1 MLRVKQTGSIP
12 PDPSVDLLQEPT
24 AQGARRIFIRFVLV
38 AVGFNALI
46 GLAVVGYHVYDSI
59 SDTHYRLEQTGD
71 IYLSQARR
79 LRAATPRVSDVELMR
94 RASRLLDVPMA
105 LVDRKDKEVRATS
118 HPGMH
123 AALDVVYGGKLRRGM
138 TVCIKRDLGV
148 LSGGWVMGRFTA
160 DYDLIVVVT
169 RTEEEEGLAMYMTI
183 AAGIAGVAVGL
194 SFLIMLTAANWMLHR
209 PLTRLVNQL
218 TGALARDVERRKQA
232 EEHAVAARQEA
243 ERHLAFMNSLIDAS
257 EAVGIVAVDPEDRV
271 QIFNWGAARILGYS
285 ADEVV
290 GSMSLEQLRGRSA
303 AGDGRSPLLHAG
315 EDEERW
321 VNRDGEDLLLY
332 VNESAIRRADGEV
345 EGKLVTFIDVTERR
359 KLEAELQLQELQLIQ
374 SAKLATLG
382 EMATGIAHEVNQP
395 LNNIGLLS
403 SRIRRRLDLH
413 PLDSEE
419 RSFYTDKLE
428 KIQSQV
434 ERAGKIIDHL
444 RAFGRPTDT
453 RLTSVSVRAPVDG
466 VMVFLREQL
475 TRRGIEVTVD
485 LPASLPRVHADE
497 ARLEQVLMNLIVNA
511 RDALDQM
518 DDDSARKHISITA
531 QEGSLPTGEP
541 ALGIVIRDNG
551 PGMPSEVVDRIFEPF
566 FTTKEVGK
574 GTGLGLSISYGLVR
588 GFGGVLEVESAPGE
602 GTTFTIQ
609 LRRA

>member
-1 MLRVKQTGSIP
+1 MPPVEQTGSIP

-24 AQGARRIFIRFVLV
+24 ARGARRIFVRFVLV
-38 AVGFNALI
+38 AVGLNALI
-46 GLAVVGYHVYDSI
+46 GLAVVAYNVYDSVT
-59 SDTHYRLEQTGD
+59 DTHYRLEETGE
-71 IYLSQARR
+71 IYLRQARR
-79 LRAATPRVSDVELMR
+79 FRAATPGATDVEVMR
-94 RASRLLDVPMA
+94 RASRLLDVPMV
-105 LVDRKDKEVRATS
+105 LVDKKGAKVRATS

-123 AALDVVYGGKLRRGM
+123 AALDEVYGGRLRRGL
-138 TVCIKRDLGV
+138 TVRIEEDLGI
-148 LSGGWVMGRFTA
+148 LSGGWVLGRFTA
-160 DYDLIVVVT
+160 DHDLIAVVT
-169 RTEEEEGLAMYMTI
+169 RTKEEEGLAMYMTI

-257 EAVGIVAVDPEDRV
+257 EAVGIVAVDMEDMV

-285 ADEVV
+285 AEEVV
-290 GSMSLEQLRGRSA
+290 GRMTLVELRGRK
-303 AGDGRSPLLHAG
+303 GDGEGHSPLLHAG
-315 EDEERW
+315 EDEEFW
-321 VNRDGEDLLLY
+321 VNKEGEGLLLY
-332 VNESAIRRADGEV
+332 VNDSSIRRGDGET

-403 SRIRRRLDLH
+403 SRVRRRLNLH
-413 PLDSEE
+413 PLDGEE
-419 RSFYTDKLE
+419 RSFYDDKLD

-444 RAFGRPTDT
+444 RTFGRPTDT
-453 RLTSVSVRAPVDG
+453 QLSSVDVRTPVDG

-475 TRRGIEVTVD
+475 KRRDIEVDID
-485 LPASLPRVHADE
+485 LPASLPPVHADE

-518 DDDSARKHISITA
+518 DDDNAKKRITVTA
-531 QEGSLPTGEP
+531 QEGSLPSGEP

-551 PGMPSEVVDRIFEPF
+551 PGIPREVVDRIFEPF

-588 GFGGVLEVESAPGE
+588 GFGGVLEVESEPGE